1 MLMTEE
7 RLMRDFTQKFEKYLS
22 ENLGIKPHLIP
33 WEREK
38 GLPYFL
44 RDLYSVYECEL
55 LSQPWL
61 VLAAHHEEEAT
72 PATLRKHINQVKK
85 KWDNEVLYLA
95 PAMSTYNRKRLIEQK
110 ISFVVPG
117 NQMYL
122 PALGLDLREY
132 LRNIR
137 TTKRKKFSP
146 STQAVLLSM
155 FYDWPKEGVTPSQL
169 AERLDYS
176 LMTMTR
182 AFDEIESAGLA
193 DVDME
198 WRERVLVFDGGKKEV
213 WDRSSALM
221 RSPVNK
227 RIKVMGT
234 RKKNFPYAGESALAR
249 YSMLAEPKCPV
260 IAVSNRHWKAM
271 QELAAVMEV
280 PNEEP
285 GATEVEVWSYSPEL
299 FARDG
304 MVDPLS
310 LYLSFRE
317 SPDERIEMA
326 LEKLEE
332 AFPW

>member
-1 MLMTEE
+1 MQNL
-7 RLMRDFTQKFEKYLS
+7 TQKFEKYLS
-22 ENLGIKPHLIP
+22 ENLGIKPHLKP
-33 WEREK
+33 WDKEN

-44 RDLYSVYECEL
+44 RDRYSVYECEL

-61 VLAAHHEEEAT
+61 VMAAHHEEEAT

-85 KWDNEVLYLA
+85 KWRNEVLYLV
-95 PAMSTYNRKRLIEQK
+95 PSISTYNRKRLIEYK

-132 LRNIR
+132 IRNIR

-146 STQAVLLSM
+146 STQVVLLSM
-155 FYDWPKEGVTPSQL
+155 FYDWPNEGVTPSQL
-169 AERLDYS
+169 AERLGYS

-182 AFDEIESAGLA
+182 AFDEIEAAGLA
-193 DVDME
+193 DVGME
-198 WRERVLVFDGGKKEV
+198 WRERVLGFDGGKKEL
-213 WDRSSALM
+213 WEKAGEHL

-227 RIKVMGT
+227 RVKVRGT
-234 RKKNFPYAGESALAR
+234 RNEKFLIAGESALAL
-249 YSMLAEPKCPV
+249 YSRLAEPACPV
-260 IAVSNRHWKAM
+260 IAVSKGHWKAM
-271 QELAAVMEV
+271 QDLAAVMQV
-280 PNEEP
+280 PQEEP
-285 GATEVEVWSYSPEL
+285 DTTELEVWSYSPEL

-304 MVDPLS
+304 VVDPLS
-310 LYLSFRE
+310 LYLSLRE
-317 SPDERIEMA
+317 TRDERIEMA